1 MTADFHILKLKDN
14 DDVVSEIHSFFQ
26 ERRINSAVPVEVRGK
41 IKNFGV
47 VTLGKGRHLFRDD
60 SGKGFE
66 VSAISGKIHKDRTGF
81 YTNISLV
88 LAPNGSGSIH
98 GVLKDAQVEDFLE
111 LKFRKLN
118 LGKIIVA

>member
-1 MTADFHILKLKDN
+1 MTAEFHILRLKGNDN
-14 DDVVSEIHSFFQ
+14 VVSEIHSFFQ
-26 ERRINSAVPVEVRGK
+26 ERNIDSAMPVEARGK

-47 VTLGKGRHLFRDD
+47 ITLGKGRHLFRDD

-66 VSAISGKIHKDRTGF
+66 VNAISGKVHRDKNGF
-81 YTNISLV
+81 YTNISIVLV
-88 LAPNGSGSIH
+88 PNGVGSIH

-118 LGKIIVA
+118 LGNIIVA

>member
-1 MTADFHILKLKDN
+1 MAAEFHILRLKDN
-14 DDVVSEIHSFFQ
+14 DNVVQEIHSFFE
-26 ERRINSAVPVEVRGK
+26 ERNIDSAVPVEARGK

-47 VTLGKGRHLFRDD
+47 VTQGRGRHLFRDD

-66 VSAISGKIHKDRTGF
+66 VNAITGKVHKDSSGF
-81 YTNISLV
+81 YTNISIV
-88 LAPNGSGSIH
+88 LAPNGVGSIH